1 MRSATRICLAL
12 VAASTV
18 VATSAGLAMAA
29 RQPTAPAASR
39 ADLEV
44 MGIFRGHQAKAA
56 GPNRPK
62 RTNNLSSHGGPVER
76 TPVVYISWWGPEWA
90 SGFTTGGYTSAQ
102 AQTYNTDFFGHVGG
116 SGWNNV
122 VTQYCQNVP
131 SGTTNCAS
139 VSGAQY
145 ITNPSSQLA
154 GQWND
159 TTAVPSSPTQ
169 TDIANAA
176 KRLSSHFGYSANAT
190 YMVFTP
196 HGKSMNGFA
205 TQWCA
210 WHSSTSSPQGTVAY
224 AYIPYQP
231 DAGASCGV
239 NFINPNN
246 SYGNGWFDGFSVV
259 AGHEYSEA
267 QTDPFPNSG
276 WLDRQGAENADK
288 CAWSSQSGNITLG
301 SHVYAVQPTW
311 SNATS
316 GCAMSR

>member
-1 MRSATRICLAL
+1 MRPATRLFLAL
-12 VAASTV
+12 VSGAAMIVST
-18 VATSAGLAMAA
+18 AGLAAA
-29 RQPTAPAASR
+29 RPAASDTSR
-39 ADLEV
+39 AGLEV
-44 MGIFRGHQAKAA
+44 MGTFRGHHANA
-56 GPNRPK
+56 GKPSRGK
-62 RTNNLSSHGGPVER
+62 RTNNLSSHGGAIQQA
-76 TPVVYISWWGPEWA
+76 PVVYISWWGPEWA
-90 SGFTTGGYTSAQ
+90 SGFMTGGYTSAQ
-102 AQTYNTDFFGHVGG
+102 AQTYNQDFFSHVGG

-145 ITNPSSQLA
+145 ITNPSGQLH
-154 GQWND
+154 GTWND
-159 TTAVPSSPTQ
+159 TTAVPASPTQ
-169 TDIANAA
+169 ADIANAA
-176 KRLSSHFGYSANAT
+176 KRLSAHFGYSANAT

-196 HGKSMNGFA
+196 HGKSMNGFG

-210 WHSSTSSPQGTVAY
+210 WHSSTSSSSGTVAY

-246 SYGNGWFDGFSVV
+246 PYGNGWFDGFSVV

-267 QTDPFPNSG
+267 ETDPFPNSG

-288 CAWSSQSGNITLG
+288 CAWSSQSANINLG
-301 SHVYAVQPTW
+301 SQQYAVQPTW